1 MGRVKKQPKKEAAKK
16 PGSQVQGTV
25 TLKTLAAHVGLSLG
39 TISALLNDSPSSKH
53 IPQKTRERVL
63 AAARELEYRP
73 NFFARSLRN
82 KRTYTIGVIAHEIGD
97 SYSSIVISGIEKLA
111 RQKEYFFITG
121 IHRHDPDLFDRY
133 AKLLLQRGAE
143 GIITVDYNLHH
154 SLPVPTVAIA
164 GHPHYEGVT
173 NIILD
178 HERAAWIALQHLVG
192 LGHRKI
198 AFMRGHPASS
208 DSKDRWLA
216 ICGVAQ
222 KMGIEID
229 PSLTLQ
235 FEMQESTPKIGYIY
249 GKKLIA
255 GGLRFSAL
263 FAYNDISAFGAM
275 RAFQEAGYHVPQDIS
290 IIGFDDIPWA
300 EFQYPSLTTVRQPL
314 QHMGEI
320 ALQTLLERLE
330 GRETYR
336 REIAIQ
342 PELVVR
348 ESTAKASANQLAVS
362 PK

>member
-1 MGRVKKQPKKEAAKK
+1 
-16 PGSQVQGTV
+16 
-25 TLKTLAAHVGLSLG
+25 
-39 TISALLNDSPSSKH
+39 
-53 IPQKTRERVL
+53 
-63 AAARELEYRP
+63 
-73 NFFARSLRN
+73 
-82 KRTYTIGVIAHEIGD
+82 
-97 SYSSIVISGIEKLA
+97 
-111 RQKEYFFITG
+111 
-121 IHRHDPDLFDRY
+121 
-133 AKLLLQRGAE
+133 
-143 GIITVDYNLHH
+143 
-154 SLPVPTVAIA
+154 
-164 GHPHYEGVT
+164 
-173 NIILD
+173 
-178 HERAAWIALQHLVG
+178 
-192 LGHRKI
+192 
-198 AFMRGHPASS
+198 
-208 DSKDRWLA
+208 
-216 ICGVAQ
+216 
-222 KMGIEID
+222 MGIEID
-229 PSLTLQ
+229 PSLTVQ

-255 GGLRFSAL
+255 GGVRFSAL

-348 ESTAKASANQLAVS
+348 ESTAKASANQLVAL